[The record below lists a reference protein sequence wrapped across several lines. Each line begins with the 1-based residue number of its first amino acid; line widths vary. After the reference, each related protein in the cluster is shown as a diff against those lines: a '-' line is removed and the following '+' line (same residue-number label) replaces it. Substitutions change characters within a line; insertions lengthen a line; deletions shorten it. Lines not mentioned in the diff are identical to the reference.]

1 MAPGKATKMAAKI
14 AVAGATGN
22 LGKRIVRALHAQ
34 GADVLALAR
43 KGVADNKVSELQSLG
58 AKVAIVDMSS
68 PSEIGKACT
77 GAACVVSALQ
87 GLRDVIVDTQSALL
101 GAAIAAGIPRF
112 IPSDYSV
119 DFTNEPP
126 GENRGFDLRRE
137 FHRHLDAAPI
147 KSTAI
152 FNGAFAE
159 ILTYN
164 IPLLDFE
171 KKMVGYW
178 QDPDW
183 HIDFTTINDTAAFTA
198 AAALDA
204 DTPEALHIASFS
216 PSPNDLVA
224 FATEVLKAP
233 FRLVRLGSLE
243 DLRAYNHRER
253 AAHPEG
259 ENELYPQWQR
269 GQYMQSMFSTHHQSL
284 DNQRY
289 PQLTWAKL
297 QDVIGQRPQPRPI
310 RGN

>member
-1 MAPGKATKMAAKI
+1 MAAKI

-43 KGVADNKVSELQSLG
+43 KGVAEDKMNELRSLG

-68 PSEIGKACT
+68 ASEIGKACA
-77 GAACVVSALQ
+77 GVACVVSALQ
-87 GLRDVIVDTQSALL
+87 GLRDVIVDTQSVLL
-101 GAAIAAGIPRF
+101 SAAIAAGVPRF
-112 IPSDYSV
+112 IPSDYSI
-119 DFTNEPP
+119 DFSKEPP
-126 GENRGFDLRRE
+126 GENRSFDLRRE
-137 FHRHLDAAPI
+137 FHQRLDVAPI

-164 IPLLDFE
+164 IPLLDYE

-183 HIDFTTINDTAAFTA
+183 HIDFTTMDDTAAFTA

-204 DTPEALHIASFS
+204 TTPEALHIASFS
-216 PSPNDLVA
+216 ASPNDLVD

-233 FRLVRLGSLE
+233 FKLVRLGSLE
-243 DLRAYNHRER
+243 DLRVYNKRER

-284 DNQRY
+284 YDNKRY
-289 PQLTWAKL
+289 PQLKWNRYKTSL
-297 QDVIGQRPQPRPI
+297 GNPYRQRPVRES
-310 RGN
+310 